1 MRYNFS
7 RKYFDYQN
15 IKKSL
20 LVNGDFFMNNLKFL
34 LKLSGQHKIKLI
46 IAALFS
52 IISTTLSAIPYILV
66 YRIILELFNDKI
78 DYRNI
83 QSLVFKAIFFIILGV
98 AARILSGIFSHISA
112 FNILYKIRIDLIE
125 HMSGLNMGFFKKS
138 MTGKLK
144 KIINEDVEKLENFIA
159 HQIPDLSSAFVTPL
173 IFFGIMLYFNWK
185 LSLVLF
191 IPVILGIL
199 AQSGMFKNYTGKV
212 DHFYKLVA
220 KLNSTIMEYINAMNV
235 MKAFN
240 LTAKSFKDY
249 RDNTQEYADY
259 WVELTEL
266 AVPYYSAFL
275 CLVDTGMLFIIPI
288 GGIMLL
294 NSRITVPVYILF
306 LLMSTIFLNS
316 LKSLF
321 ELSQNLSFLLKG
333 MEKIIEIF
341 DEKEQASGNIKFPQN
356 FSQGLKYENITFAY
370 NKAKV
375 INDFTLNIRAG
386 TTTALVGPSGS
397 GKTTIGL
404 LAGRFWD
411 TDEGKITID
420 GINIKDISYES
431 LMDNVSFVFQD
442 TFMLHD
448 TIYENILMGKNYTR
462 DEVENA
468 AKKAQIHDF
477 IMSLPDK
484 YETKIGEGGIKL
496 SGGEKQRISIAR
508 AILKNTPIVILDEV
522 TSYSDIENE
531 AKIQSALKTLL
542 KGKTALI
549 IAHRLYTIKNAD
561 NIVFMNKGKIM
572 EQGTH
577 DELLKNRADY
587 WHLWSLYNE
596 EKQEN

>member
-1 MRYNFS
+1 
-7 RKYFDYQN
+7 
-15 IKKSL
+15 
-20 LVNGDFFMNNLKFL
+20 MNNLKFL

-46 IAALFS
+46 VSAMFS
-52 IISTTLSAIPYILV
+52 IISTTLSVIPYLLV
-66 YRIILELFNDKI
+66 YSIILELFNREISYNK
-78 DYRNI
+78 I
-83 QSLVFKAIFFIILGV
+83 QSLVFIAILFIILGV
-98 AARILSGIFSHISA
+98 VARILSGIFSHVSA

-125 HMSGLNMGFFKKS
+125 HMSKLNMGFFKKN

-159 HQIPDLSSAFVTPL
+159 HQIPDLSSAFATPL
-173 IFFGIMLYFNWK
+173 IFLGIMFYFNWQ

-191 IPVILGIL
+191 IPIILGIL
-199 AQSGMFKNYTGKV
+199 AQSGMFKNYMGKV

-259 WVELTEL
+259 WIELTEL

-275 CLVDTGMLFIIPI
+275 CLVDTGLLFIIPI

-294 NSRITVPVYILF
+294 NGKITISVYIIF

-316 LKSLF
+316 LKTLF
-321 ELSQNLSFLLKG
+321 ELSESLSFLLKG

-341 DEKEQASGNIKFPQN
+341 NEKEQKSGNISFPEH
-356 FSQGLKYENITFAY
+356 FSESLKYENVTFAY

-375 INDFTLNIRAG
+375 INNFTLTIRAG
-386 TTTALVGPSGS
+386 TTTALVGPSGA

-411 TDEGKITID
+411 IDEGKITID
-420 GINIKDISYES
+420 GTDIKDISYES

-448 TIYENILMGKNYTR
+448 TIYENIIMGKNYTR
-462 DEVENA
+462 EEVENA

-477 IMSLPDK
+477 IMSLPDR

-542 KGKTALI
+542 RGKTALI

-561 NIVFMNKGKIM
+561 NIVFMKKGQIT

-577 DELLKNRADY
+577 EELLRNRADY

-596 EKQEN
+596 NDLEKEVTE

>member
-1 MRYNFS
+1 
-7 RKYFDYQN
+7 
-15 IKKSL
+15 
-20 LVNGDFFMNNLKFL
+20 MNNLKFL

-46 IAALFS
+46 ISAMFS
-52 IISTTLSAIPYILV
+52 IISTTLSAIPYLLV
-66 YRIILELFNDKI
+66 YSIILEIFNREISYNKI
-78 DYRNI
+78 K
-83 QSLVFKAIFFIILGV
+83 SLVFIAILFIILGV
-98 AARILSGIFSHISA
+98 VARILSGIFSHISA

-125 HMSGLNMGFFKKS
+125 HMSKLNMGFFKKN

-159 HQIPDLSSAFVTPL
+159 HQIPDLSSAFATPL
-173 IFFGIMLYFNWK
+173 IFLGIMFYFNWQ

-191 IPVILGIL
+191 IPIILGIL
-199 AQSGMFKNYTGKV
+199 AQSGMFKNYMGKV

-249 RDNTQEYADY
+249 RNNTQEYADY
-259 WVELTEL
+259 WIELTEL

-275 CLVDTGMLFIIPI
+275 CLLDTGLLFIIPI

-294 NSRITVPVYILF
+294 NGKITISVYILF

-316 LKSLF
+316 LKTLF
-321 ELSQNLSFLLKG
+321 ELSESLSFLLKG

-341 DEKEQASGNIKFPQN
+341 NEKEQKSGDISFPEH
-356 FSQGLKYENITFAY
+356 FSESLKYENVTFAY

-375 INDFTLNIRAG
+375 INNFTLTIRAG

-411 TDEGKITID
+411 IDEGKITID
-420 GINIKDISYES
+420 GTDIKDISYES
-431 LMDNVSFVFQD
+431 LVDNISFVFQD

-448 TIYENILMGKNYTR
+448 TIYENIIMGKNYTR
-462 DEVENA
+462 EEVENA

-477 IMSLPDK
+477 IMSLPDR
-484 YETKIGEGGIKL
+484 YETKIGEGGVKL

-561 NIVFMNKGKIM
+561 NIVFMKKGQIT

-577 DELLKNRADY
+577 EELLRNKGDY

-596 EKQEN
+596 NDLEKEVAE

>member
-1 MRYNFS
+1 
-7 RKYFDYQN
+7 
-15 IKKSL
+15 
-20 LVNGDFFMNNLKFL
+20 MNNLKFL
-34 LKLSGQHKIKLI
+34 LKLSGQHRIKLI
-46 IAALFS
+46 VSAMFS
-52 IISTTLSAIPYILV
+52 IISTTLSVIPYLLV
-66 YRIILELFNDKI
+66 YSIILELFNREISYNK
-78 DYRNI
+78 I
-83 QSLVFKAIFFIILGV
+83 QSLVFIAILFIILGV
-98 AARILSGIFSHISA
+98 VARILSGIFSHISA

-125 HMSGLNMGFFKKS
+125 HMSKLNMGFFKKN

-159 HQIPDLSSAFVTPL
+159 HQIPDLSSAFATPL
-173 IFFGIMLYFNWK
+173 IFLGIMFYFNWQ

-191 IPVILGIL
+191 IPIILGIL
-199 AQSGMFKNYTGKV
+199 AQSGMFKNYMGKV

-259 WVELTEL
+259 WIELTEL

-275 CLVDTGMLFIIPI
+275 CLVDTGLLFIIPI

-294 NSRITVPVYILF
+294 NGKITISVYILF

-316 LKSLF
+316 LRTLF
-321 ELSQNLSFLLKG
+321 ELSESLSFLLKG

-341 DEKEQASGNIKFPQN
+341 NEKEQKSGNISFPEH
-356 FSQGLKYENITFAY
+356 FSESLKYENVTFAY

-375 INDFTLNIRAG
+375 INNFTLTIRAG

-411 TDEGKITID
+411 IDEGKITID
-420 GINIKDISYES
+420 GTDIKDISYES

-448 TIYENILMGKNYTR
+448 TIYENIIMGKNYTR
-462 DEVENA
+462 EEVENA

-477 IMSLPDK
+477 IMSLPDR
-484 YETKIGEGGIKL
+484 YETKIGEGGVKL

-531 AKIQSALKTLL
+531 AKIQAALKTLL

-561 NIVFMNKGKIM
+561 NIVFMKKGQIT

-577 DELLKNRADY
+577 EELLRNRADY

-596 EKQEN
+596 NDLEKEVTE

>member
-1 MRYNFS
+1 
-7 RKYFDYQN
+7 
-15 IKKSL
+15 
-20 LVNGDFFMNNLKFL
+20 MNNLKFL

-46 IAALFS
+46 VSAMFS
-52 IISTTLSAIPYILV
+52 IISTTLSAIPYLLV
-66 YRIILELFNDKI
+66 YSIILEIFNREISYNKI
-78 DYRNI
+78 K
-83 QSLVFKAIFFIILGV
+83 SLVFIAILFIILGV

-125 HMSGLNMGFFKKS
+125 HMSKLNMGFFKKN

-159 HQIPDLSSAFVTPL
+159 HQIPDLSSAFATPL
-173 IFFGIMLYFNWK
+173 IFLGIMFYFNWR

-191 IPVILGIL
+191 IPIILGIL
-199 AQSGMFKNYTGKV
+199 AQSGMFKNYMGKV

-259 WVELTEL
+259 WIELTEL

-275 CLVDTGMLFIIPI
+275 CLVDTGLLFIIPI

-294 NSRITVPVYILF
+294 NGKITISVYILF
-306 LLMSTIFLNS
+306 LLISTIFLNS
-316 LKSLF
+316 LRTLF
-321 ELSQNLSFLLKG
+321 ELSESLSFLLKG

-341 DEKEQASGNIKFPQN
+341 NEKEQKSGNISFPEH
-356 FSQGLKYENITFAY
+356 FSESLKYENVTFAY

-375 INDFTLNIRAG
+375 INNFTLTIRAG

-411 TDEGKITID
+411 IDEGKITID
-420 GINIKDISYES
+420 GTDIKDISYES

-448 TIYENILMGKNYTR
+448 TIYENIIMGKNYTR
-462 DEVENA
+462 EEVENA

-477 IMSLPDK
+477 IMSLPDR
-484 YETKIGEGGIKL
+484 YETKIGEGGVKL

-531 AKIQSALKTLL
+531 AKIQAALKTLL

-561 NIVFMNKGKIM
+561 NIVFMKKGQIT

-577 DELLKNRADY
+577 EELLRNRGDY

-596 EKQEN
+596 NDLEKEVTE

>member
-1 MRYNFS
+1 
-7 RKYFDYQN
+7 
-15 IKKSL
+15 
-20 LVNGDFFMNNLKFL
+20 MNNLKFL

-46 IAALFS
+46 ISAMFS
-52 IISTTLSAIPYILV
+52 IISTTLSAIPYLLV
-66 YRIILELFNDKI
+66 YSIILELFNREISYNK
-78 DYRNI
+78 I
-83 QSLVFKAIFFIILGV
+83 QSLVFIAILFIILGV
-98 AARILSGIFSHISA
+98 VARILSGIFSHISA

-125 HMSGLNMGFFKKS
+125 HMSKLNMGFFKKN

-159 HQIPDLSSAFVTPL
+159 HQIPDLSSAFATPL
-173 IFFGIMLYFNWK
+173 IFLGIMFYFNWQ

-191 IPVILGIL
+191 IPIILGIL
-199 AQSGMFKNYTGKV
+199 AQSGMFKNYMGKV

-249 RDNTQEYADY
+249 RNNTQEYADY
-259 WVELTEL
+259 WIELTEL

-275 CLVDTGMLFIIPI
+275 CLLDTGLLFIIPI

-294 NSRITVPVYILF
+294 NGKITISVYILF

-316 LKSLF
+316 LRTLF
-321 ELSQNLSFLLKG
+321 ELSESLSFLLKG

-341 DEKEQASGNIKFPQN
+341 NEKEQKSGNISFPEH
-356 FSQGLKYENITFAY
+356 FSESLKYENVTFAY

-375 INDFTLNIRAG
+375 INNFTLTIRAG

-411 TDEGKITID
+411 IDEGKITID
-420 GINIKDISYES
+420 GTDIKDISYES
-431 LMDNVSFVFQD
+431 LMDNISFVFQD

-448 TIYENILMGKNYTR
+448 TIYENIIMGKNYTR
-462 DEVENA
+462 EEVENA

-477 IMSLPDK
+477 IMSLPDR
-484 YETKIGEGGIKL
+484 YETKIGEGGVKL

-561 NIVFMNKGKIM
+561 NIVFMKKGQIT

-577 DELLKNRADY
+577 EELLRNRADY

-596 EKQEN
+596 NDLEKEVTE

>member
-1 MRYNFS
+1 
-7 RKYFDYQN
+7 
-15 IKKSL
+15 
-20 LVNGDFFMNNLKFL
+20 MNNLKFL
-34 LKLSGQHKIKLI
+34 LKLSGQHRIKLI
-46 IAALFS
+46 VSAMFS
-52 IISTTLSAIPYILV
+52 IISTTLSVIPYLLV
-66 YRIILELFNDKI
+66 YSIILELFNREISYNK
-78 DYRNI
+78 I
-83 QSLVFKAIFFIILGV
+83 QSLVFIAILFIILGV
-98 AARILSGIFSHISA
+98 VARILSGIFSHISA

-125 HMSGLNMGFFKKS
+125 HMSKLNMGFFKKN

-159 HQIPDLSSAFVTPL
+159 HQIPDLSSAFATPL
-173 IFFGIMLYFNWK
+173 IFLGIMFYFNWQ

-191 IPVILGIL
+191 IPIILGIL
-199 AQSGMFKNYTGKV
+199 AQSGMFKNYMGKV

-259 WVELTEL
+259 WIELTEL

-275 CLVDTGMLFIIPI
+275 CLVDTGLLFIIPI

-294 NSRITVPVYILF
+294 NGKITISVYILF
-306 LLMSTIFLNS
+306 LLMSIIFLNS
-316 LKSLF
+316 LRTLF
-321 ELSQNLSFLLKG
+321 ELSENLSFLLKG

-341 DEKEQASGNIKFPQN
+341 NEKEQKSGDISFPEH
-356 FSQGLKYENITFAY
+356 FSESLKYENVTFAY

-375 INDFTLNIRAG
+375 INNFTLTIRAG

-411 TDEGKITID
+411 IDEGKITID
-420 GINIKDISYES
+420 GTDIKDISYES

-448 TIYENILMGKNYTR
+448 TIYENIIMGKNYTR
-462 DEVENA
+462 EEVENA

-477 IMSLPDK
+477 IMSLPDR

-542 KGKTALI
+542 RGKTALI

-561 NIVFMNKGKIM
+561 NIVFMKKGQIT

-577 DELLKNRADY
+577 EELLRNRADY

-596 EKQEN
+596 NDLEKEVTE

>member
-1 MRYNFS
+1 
-7 RKYFDYQN
+7 
-15 IKKSL
+15 
-20 LVNGDFFMNNLKFL
+20 MNNLKFL

-46 IAALFS
+46 ISAMFS
-52 IISTTLSAIPYILV
+52 IISTTLSAIPYLLV
-66 YRIILELFNDKI
+66 YSIILELFNREISYNK
-78 DYRNI
+78 I
-83 QSLVFKAIFFIILGV
+83 QSLVFIAILFIILGV
-98 AARILSGIFSHISA
+98 VARILSGIFSHISA

-125 HMSGLNMGFFKKS
+125 HMSKLNMGFFKKN

-159 HQIPDLSSAFVTPL
+159 HQIPDLSSAFATPL
-173 IFFGIMLYFNWK
+173 IFLGIMFYFNWQ

-191 IPVILGIL
+191 IPIILGIL
-199 AQSGMFKNYTGKV
+199 AQSGMFKNYMGKV

-259 WVELTEL
+259 WIELTEL

-275 CLVDTGMLFIIPI
+275 CLVDTGLLFIIPI

-294 NSRITVPVYILF
+294 NGKITISVYILF

-316 LKSLF
+316 LRTLF
-321 ELSQNLSFLLKG
+321 ELSESLSFLLKG

-341 DEKEQASGNIKFPQN
+341 NEKEQKSGNISFPEH
-356 FSQGLKYENITFAY
+356 FSESLKYENVTFAY

-375 INDFTLNIRAG
+375 INNFTLTIRAG

-411 TDEGKITID
+411 IDEGKITID
-420 GINIKDISYES
+420 GTDIKDISYES
-431 LMDNVSFVFQD
+431 LMDNISFVFQD

-448 TIYENILMGKNYTR
+448 TIYENIIMGKNYTR
-462 DEVENA
+462 EEVENA

-477 IMSLPDK
+477 IMSLPDR
-484 YETKIGEGGIKL
+484 YETKIGEGGVKL

-561 NIVFMNKGKIM
+561 NIVFMKKGQIT

-577 DELLKNRADY
+577 EELLRNKGDY

-596 EKQEN
+596 NDLEKEVAE

>member
-1 MRYNFS
+1 
-7 RKYFDYQN
+7 
-15 IKKSL
+15 
-20 LVNGDFFMNNLKFL
+20 MNNLKFL

-46 IAALFS
+46 ISAIFS
-52 IISTTLSAIPYILV
+52 IISTTLSAIPYLLV
-66 YRIILELFNDKI
+66 YSIILELFNREISYNK
-78 DYRNI
+78 I
-83 QSLVFKAIFFIILGV
+83 QSLVFRAILFIVLGV
-98 AARILSGIFSHISA
+98 VARILSGIFSHISA

-125 HMSGLNMGFFKKS
+125 HMSKLNMGFFKKN

-159 HQIPDLSSAFVTPL
+159 HQIPDLSSAFATPL
-173 IFFGIMLYFNWK
+173 IFLGIMFYFNWQ

-191 IPVILGIL
+191 IPIILGIL
-199 AQSGMFKNYTGKV
+199 AQSGMFKNYMGKV

-249 RDNTQEYADY
+249 RNNTQEYADY
-259 WVELTEL
+259 WIELTEL

-275 CLVDTGMLFIIPI
+275 CLVDTGLLFIIPI

-294 NSRITVPVYILF
+294 NGKITISVYILF
-306 LLMSTIFLNS
+306 LLISTIFLNS
-316 LKSLF
+316 LRTLF
-321 ELSQNLSFLLKG
+321 ELSESLSFLLKG

-341 DEKEQASGNIKFPQN
+341 NEKEQKSGNISFPEH
-356 FSQGLKYENITFAY
+356 FSESLKYENVTFAY

-375 INDFTLNIRAG
+375 INNFTLTIRAG

-411 TDEGKITID
+411 IDEGKITID
-420 GINIKDISYES
+420 GTDIKDISYES

-448 TIYENILMGKNYTR
+448 TIYENIIMGKNYTR
-462 DEVENA
+462 EEVENA

-477 IMSLPDK
+477 IMSLPDR
-484 YETKIGEGGIKL
+484 YETKIGEGGVKL

-531 AKIQSALKTLL
+531 AKIQAALKTLL

-561 NIVFMNKGKIM
+561 NIVFMKKGQIT

-577 DELLKNRADY
+577 EELLRNRGDY

-596 EKQEN
+596 NDLEKEVTE

>member
-1 MRYNFS
+1 
-7 RKYFDYQN
+7 
-15 IKKSL
+15 
-20 LVNGDFFMNNLKFL
+20 MNNLKFL

-46 IAALFS
+46 VSAMFS
-52 IISTTLSAIPYILV
+52 IISTTLSVIPYLLV
-66 YRIILELFNDKI
+66 YSIILELFNREISYNK
-78 DYRNI
+78 I
-83 QSLVFKAIFFIILGV
+83 QSLVFIAILFIILGV
-98 AARILSGIFSHISA
+98 VARILSGIFSHISA

-125 HMSGLNMGFFKKS
+125 HMSKLNMGFFKKN

-159 HQIPDLSSAFVTPL
+159 HQIPDLSSAFATPL
-173 IFFGIMLYFNWK
+173 IFLGIMFYFNWQ

-191 IPVILGIL
+191 IPIILGIL
-199 AQSGMFKNYTGKV
+199 AQSGMFKNYMGKV
-212 DHFYKLVA
+212 DHFYKLVT

-249 RDNTQEYADY
+249 RNNTQEYADY
-259 WVELTEL
+259 WIELTEL

-275 CLVDTGMLFIIPI
+275 CLLDTGLLFIIPI

-294 NSRITVPVYILF
+294 NGKITISVYILF

-316 LKSLF
+316 LRTLF
-321 ELSQNLSFLLKG
+321 ELSENLSFLLKG

-341 DEKEQASGNIKFPQN
+341 NEKEQKSGNISFPEH
-356 FSQGLKYENITFAY
+356 FSESLKYENVTFAY

-375 INDFTLNIRAG
+375 INNFTLTIRAG

-411 TDEGKITID
+411 IDEGKITID
-420 GINIKDISYES
+420 GTDIKDISYES

-448 TIYENILMGKNYTR
+448 TIYENIIMGKNYTR
-462 DEVENA
+462 EEVENA

-477 IMSLPDK
+477 IMSLPDR

-561 NIVFMNKGKIM
+561 NIVFMKKGQIT

-577 DELLKNRADY
+577 EELLRNKGDY

-596 EKQEN
+596 NDLEKEVTE

>member
-1 MRYNFS
+1 
-7 RKYFDYQN
+7 
-15 IKKSL
+15 
-20 LVNGDFFMNNLKFL
+20 MNNLKFL

-46 IAALFS
+46 ISAMFS
-52 IISTTLSAIPYILV
+52 IISTTLSAIPYLLV
-66 YRIILELFNDKI
+66 YSIILELFNREISYNK
-78 DYRNI
+78 I
-83 QSLVFKAIFFIILGV
+83 QSLVFIAILFIILGV
-98 AARILSGIFSHISA
+98 VARILSGIFSHISA

-125 HMSGLNMGFFKKS
+125 HMSKLNMGFFKKN

-159 HQIPDLSSAFVTPL
+159 HQIPDLSSAFATPL
-173 IFFGIMLYFNWK
+173 IFLGIMFYFNWQ

-191 IPVILGIL
+191 IPIILGIL
-199 AQSGMFKNYTGKV
+199 AQSGMFKNYMGKV
-212 DHFYKLVA
+212 DHFYKLVT

-249 RDNTQEYADY
+249 RNNTQEYADY
-259 WVELTEL
+259 WIELTEL

-275 CLVDTGMLFIIPI
+275 CLVDTGLLFIIPI

-294 NSRITVPVYILF
+294 NGKITISVYILF

-316 LKSLF
+316 LRTLF
-321 ELSQNLSFLLKG
+321 ELSESLSFLLKG

-341 DEKEQASGNIKFPQN
+341 NEKEQKSGNISFPEH
-356 FSQGLKYENITFAY
+356 FSESLKYENVTFAY

-375 INDFTLNIRAG
+375 INNFTLTIRAG

-411 TDEGKITID
+411 IDEGKITID
-420 GINIKDISYES
+420 GTDIKDISYES
-431 LMDNVSFVFQD
+431 LMDNISFVFQD

-448 TIYENILMGKNYTR
+448 TIYENIIMGKNYTR
-462 DEVENA
+462 EEVENA

-477 IMSLPDK
+477 IMSLPDR

-561 NIVFMNKGKIM
+561 NIVFMKKGQIT

-577 DELLKNRADY
+577 EELLRNRADY

-596 EKQEN
+596 NDLEKEVTE

>member
-1 MRYNFS
+1 
-7 RKYFDYQN
+7 
-15 IKKSL
+15 
-20 LVNGDFFMNNLKFL
+20 MNNLKFL

-46 IAALFS
+46 ISAMFS
-52 IISTTLSAIPYILV
+52 IISTTLSAIPYLLV
-66 YRIILELFNDKI
+66 YSIILELFNREISYNK
-78 DYRNI
+78 I
-83 QSLVFKAIFFIILGV
+83 QSLVFIAILFIVLGV
-98 AARILSGIFSHISA
+98 VARILSGIFSHISA

-125 HMSGLNMGFFKKS
+125 HMSKLNMGFFKKN

-159 HQIPDLSSAFVTPL
+159 HQIPDLSSAFATPL
-173 IFFGIMLYFNWK
+173 IFLGIMFYFNWQ

-191 IPVILGIL
+191 IPIILGIL
-199 AQSGMFKNYTGKV
+199 AQSGMFKNYMGKV

-259 WVELTEL
+259 WIELTEL

-275 CLVDTGMLFIIPI
+275 CLVDTGLLFIIPI

-294 NSRITVPVYILF
+294 NGKITISVYILF

-316 LKSLF
+316 LRTLF
-321 ELSQNLSFLLKG
+321 ELSESLSFLLKG

-341 DEKEQASGNIKFPQN
+341 NEKEQKSGDISFPEH
-356 FSQGLKYENITFAY
+356 FSESLKYENVTFAY

-375 INDFTLNIRAG
+375 INNFTLTIRAG

-411 TDEGKITID
+411 IDEGKITID
-420 GINIKDISYES
+420 GTDIKDISYES
-431 LMDNVSFVFQD
+431 LMDNISFVFQD

-448 TIYENILMGKNYTR
+448 TIYENIIMGKNYTR
-462 DEVENA
+462 EEVENA

-477 IMSLPDK
+477 IMSLPDR
-484 YETKIGEGGIKL
+484 YETKIGEGGVKL

-561 NIVFMNKGKIM
+561 NIVFMKKGQIT

-577 DELLKNRADY
+577 EELLRNKGDY

-596 EKQEN
+596 NDLEKEVTE

>member
-1 MRYNFS
+1 
-7 RKYFDYQN
+7 
-15 IKKSL
+15 
-20 LVNGDFFMNNLKFL
+20 MNNLKFL

-46 IAALFS
+46 ISAMFS
-52 IISTTLSAIPYILV
+52 IISTTLSAIPYLLV
-66 YRIILELFNDKI
+66 YSIILELFNREISYNK
-78 DYRNI
+78 I
-83 QSLVFKAIFFIILGV
+83 QSLVFIAILFIILGV
-98 AARILSGIFSHISA
+98 IARILSGVFSHISA

-125 HMSGLNMGFFKKS
+125 HMSKLNMGFFKKN

-159 HQIPDLSSAFVTPL
+159 HQIPDLSSAFATPL
-173 IFFGIMLYFNWK
+173 IFLGIMFYFNWQ

-191 IPVILGIL
+191 IPIILGIL
-199 AQSGMFKNYTGKV
+199 AQSGMFKNYMGKV

-259 WVELTEL
+259 WIELTEL

-275 CLVDTGMLFIIPI
+275 CLVDTGLLFIIPI

-294 NSRITVPVYILF
+294 NGKITISVYILF

-316 LKSLF
+316 LRTLF
-321 ELSQNLSFLLKG
+321 ELSESLSVLLKG

-341 DEKEQASGNIKFPQN
+341 NEKEQKSGNISFPEH
-356 FSQGLKYENITFAY
+356 FSESLKYENVTFAY

-375 INDFTLNIRAG
+375 INNFTLTIRAE

-411 TDEGKITID
+411 IDEGKITID
-420 GINIKDISYES
+420 GTDIKDISYES

-448 TIYENILMGKNYTR
+448 TIYENIIMGKNYTCE
-462 DEVENA
+462 EVENA

-477 IMSLPDK
+477 IMSLPDR
-484 YETKIGEGGIKL
+484 YETKIGEGGVKL

-531 AKIQSALKTLL
+531 AKIQAALKTLL

-561 NIVFMNKGKIM
+561 NIVFMKKGQIT

-577 DELLKNRADY
+577 EELLRNRGDY

-596 EKQEN
+596 NDLEKEVTE

>member
-1 MRYNFS
+1 
-7 RKYFDYQN
+7 
-15 IKKSL
+15 
-20 LVNGDFFMNNLKFL
+20 MNNLKFL

-46 IAALFS
+46 VSAMFS
-52 IISTTLSAIPYILV
+52 IISTTLSVIPYLLV
-66 YRIILELFNDKI
+66 YSIILEIFNREISYNKI
-78 DYRNI
+78 K
-83 QSLVFKAIFFIILGV
+83 SLVFIAILFIILGV
-98 AARILSGIFSHISA
+98 VARILSGIFSHISA

-125 HMSGLNMGFFKKS
+125 HMSKLNMGFFKKN

-159 HQIPDLSSAFVTPL
+159 HQIPDLSSAFATPL
-173 IFFGIMLYFNWK
+173 IFLGIMFYFNWQ

-191 IPVILGIL
+191 IPIILGIL
-199 AQSGMFKNYTGKV
+199 AQSGMFKNYMGKV

-259 WVELTEL
+259 WIELTEL

-275 CLVDTGMLFIIPI
+275 CLVDTGLLFIIPI

-294 NSRITVPVYILF
+294 NGKITISVYILF

-316 LKSLF
+316 LRTLF
-321 ELSQNLSFLLKG
+321 ELSENLSFLLKG

-341 DEKEQASGNIKFPQN
+341 NEKEQKSGHISFPEH
-356 FSQGLKYENITFAY
+356 FSESLKYENVTFAY

-375 INDFTLNIRAG
+375 INNFTLTIRAG

-411 TDEGKITID
+411 IDEGKITID
-420 GINIKDISYES
+420 GTDIKDISYES

-448 TIYENILMGKNYTR
+448 TIYENIIMGKNYTR
-462 DEVENA
+462 EEVENA

-477 IMSLPDK
+477 IMSLPDR
-484 YETKIGEGGIKL
+484 YETKIGEGGVKL

-561 NIVFMNKGKIM
+561 NIVFMKKGQIT

-577 DELLKNRADY
+577 EELLRNRADY

-596 EKQEN
+596 NDLEKEVTE

>member
-7 RKYFDYQN
+7 RKYFDNQN

-199 AQSGMFKNYTGKV
+199 AQSGMFKNYMGKV

-294 NSRITVPVYILF
+294 NSRITIPVYILF

-341 DEKEQASGNIKFPQN
+341 DEKEQTSGNIKFPQN

-420 GINIKDISYES
+420 GINIKDITYES

>member
-1 MRYNFS
+1 
-7 RKYFDYQN
+7 
-15 IKKSL
+15 
-20 LVNGDFFMNNLKFL
+20 MNNLKFL

-46 IAALFS
+46 VSAMFS
-52 IISTTLSAIPYILV
+52 IISTTLSAIPYLLV
-66 YRIILELFNDKI
+66 YSIILELFNREISYNK
-78 DYRNI
+78 I
-83 QSLVFKAIFFIILGV
+83 QSLVFIAILFIILGV
-98 AARILSGIFSHISA
+98 VARILSGIFSHISA

-125 HMSGLNMGFFKKS
+125 HMSKLNMGFFKKN

-159 HQIPDLSSAFVTPL
+159 HQIPDLSSAFATPL
-173 IFFGIMLYFNWK
+173 IFLGIMFYFNWQ

-191 IPVILGIL
+191 IPIILGIL
-199 AQSGMFKNYTGKV
+199 AQSGMFKNYMGKV

-240 LTAKSFKDY
+240 LSAKSFKDY

-259 WVELTEL
+259 WIELTEL

-275 CLVDTGMLFIIPI
+275 CLVDTGLLFIIPI

-294 NSRITVPVYILF
+294 NGKITISVYILF

-316 LKSLF
+316 LRTLF
-321 ELSQNLSFLLKG
+321 ELSESLSFLLKG

-341 DEKEQASGNIKFPQN
+341 NEKEQKSGDIFFPEH
-356 FSQGLKYENITFAY
+356 FSESLKYENVTFAY

-375 INDFTLNIRAG
+375 INNFTLTIRAG

-411 TDEGKITID
+411 IDEGKITID
-420 GINIKDISYES
+420 GTDIKDISYES
-431 LMDNVSFVFQD
+431 LMDNISFVFQD

-448 TIYENILMGKNYTR
+448 TIYENIIMGKNYTR
-462 DEVENA
+462 EEVENT

-477 IMSLPDK
+477 IMSLPDR

-561 NIVFMNKGKIM
+561 NIVFMKKGQIT

-577 DELLKNRADY
+577 EELLRNRADY

-596 EKQEN
+596 NDLEKEVTE

>member
-1 MRYNFS
+1 
-7 RKYFDYQN
+7 
-15 IKKSL
+15 
-20 LVNGDFFMNNLKFL
+20 MNNLKFL

-46 IAALFS
+46 VSAMFS
-52 IISTTLSAIPYILV
+52 IISTTLSAIPYLLV
-66 YRIILELFNDKI
+66 YSKI
-78 DYRNI
+78 K
-83 QSLVFKAIFFIILGV
+83 SLVFIAILFIILGV

-125 HMSGLNMGFFKKS
+125 HMSKLNMGFFKKN

-159 HQIPDLSSAFVTPL
+159 HQIPDLSSAFATPL
-173 IFFGIMLYFNWK
+173 IFLGIMFYFNWQ

-191 IPVILGIL
+191 IPIILGIL
-199 AQSGMFKNYTGKV
+199 AQSGMFKNYMGKV

-259 WVELTEL
+259 WIELTEL

-275 CLVDTGMLFIIPI
+275 CLVDTGLLFIIPI

-294 NSRITVPVYILF
+294 NGKITISVYILF

-316 LKSLF
+316 LRTLF
-321 ELSQNLSFLLKG
+321 ELSESLSFLLKG

-341 DEKEQASGNIKFPQN
+341 NEKEQKSGDISFPEH
-356 FSQGLKYENITFAY
+356 FSESLKYENVTFAY

-375 INDFTLNIRAG
+375 INNFTLTIRAG

-411 TDEGKITID
+411 IEEGKITID
-420 GINIKDISYES
+420 GTDIKDISYES
-431 LMDNVSFVFQD
+431 LMDNISFVFQD

-448 TIYENILMGKNYTR
+448 TIYENIIMGKNYTR
-462 DEVENA
+462 EEVENA

-477 IMSLPDK
+477 IMSLPDR

-561 NIVFMNKGKIM
+561 NIVFMKKGQIT

-577 DELLKNRADY
+577 EELLRNRGDY

-596 EKQEN
+596 NDLEKEVTE

>member
-1 MRYNFS
+1 
-7 RKYFDYQN
+7 
-15 IKKSL
+15 
-20 LVNGDFFMNNLKFL
+20 MNNLKFL
-34 LKLSGQHKIKLI
+34 LKLSGQHRIKLI
-46 IAALFS
+46 VSAMFS
-52 IISTTLSAIPYILV
+52 IISTTLSVIPYLLV
-66 YRIILELFNDKI
+66 YSIILELFNREISYNK
-78 DYRNI
+78 I
-83 QSLVFKAIFFIILGV
+83 QSLVFIAILFIILGV
-98 AARILSGIFSHISA
+98 VARILSGIFSHISA

-125 HMSGLNMGFFKKS
+125 HMSKLNMGFFKKN

-159 HQIPDLSSAFVTPL
+159 HQIPDLSSAFATPL
-173 IFFGIMLYFNWK
+173 IFLGIMFYFNWQ

-191 IPVILGIL
+191 IPIILGIL
-199 AQSGMFKNYTGKV
+199 AQSGMFKNYMGKV

-259 WVELTEL
+259 WIELTEL

-275 CLVDTGMLFIIPI
+275 CLVDTGLLFIIPI

-294 NSRITVPVYILF
+294 NGKITISVYILF

-316 LKSLF
+316 LRTLF
-321 ELSQNLSFLLKG
+321 ELSESLSFLLKG

-341 DEKEQASGNIKFPQN
+341 NEKEQESGNISFPEH
-356 FSQGLKYENITFAY
+356 FSESLKYENVTFAY

-375 INDFTLNIRAG
+375 INNFTLTIRAG

-411 TDEGKITID
+411 IEEGKITID
-420 GINIKDISYES
+420 GTDIKDISYES

-448 TIYENILMGKNYTR
+448 TIYENIIMGKNYTR
-462 DEVENA
+462 EEVENA

-477 IMSLPDK
+477 IMSLPDR

-508 AILKNTPIVILDEV
+508 AILKNTPIVILNEV

-561 NIVFMNKGKIM
+561 NIVFMKKGQIT

-577 DELLKNRADY
+577 EELLRNRANY

-596 EKQEN
+596 NDLEKEVTE

>member
-1 MRYNFS
+1 
-7 RKYFDYQN
+7 
-15 IKKSL
+15 
-20 LVNGDFFMNNLKFL
+20 MNNLKFL

-46 IAALFS
+46 ISAMFS
-52 IISTTLSAIPYILV
+52 IISTTLSAIPYLLV
-66 YRIILELFNDKI
+66 YSIILELFNREISYNK
-78 DYRNI
+78 I
-83 QSLVFKAIFFIILGV
+83 QSLVFIAILFIILGV
-98 AARILSGIFSHISA
+98 VARILSGVFSHISA

-125 HMSGLNMGFFKKS
+125 HMSKLNMGFFKKN

-159 HQIPDLSSAFVTPL
+159 HQIPDLSSAFATPL
-173 IFFGIMLYFNWK
+173 IFLGIMFYFNWQ

-191 IPVILGIL
+191 IPIILGIL
-199 AQSGMFKNYTGKV
+199 AQSGMFKNYMGKV

-259 WVELTEL
+259 WIELTEL

-275 CLVDTGMLFIIPI
+275 CLVDTGLLFIIPI

-294 NSRITVPVYILF
+294 NGKITISVYILF

-316 LKSLF
+316 LRTLF
-321 ELSQNLSFLLKG
+321 ELSESLSVLLKG

-341 DEKEQASGNIKFPQN
+341 NEKEQESGNISFPEH
-356 FSQGLKYENITFAY
+356 FSESLKYENVTFAY

-375 INDFTLNIRAG
+375 INNFTLTIRAG

-411 TDEGKITID
+411 IDEGKITID
-420 GINIKDISYES
+420 GTDIKDISYES

-448 TIYENILMGKNYTR
+448 TIYENIIMGKNYTR
-462 DEVENA
+462 EEVENA

-477 IMSLPDK
+477 IMSLPDR
-484 YETKIGEGGIKL
+484 YETKIGEGGVKL

-561 NIVFMNKGKIM
+561 NIVFMKKGQIT

-577 DELLKNRADY
+577 EELLRNRADY

-596 EKQEN
+596 NDLEKEVTE

>member
-1 MRYNFS
+1 
-7 RKYFDYQN
+7 
-15 IKKSL
+15 
-20 LVNGDFFMNNLKFL
+20 MNNLKFL

-46 IAALFS
+46 VSAMFS
-52 IISTTLSAIPYILV
+52 IISTTLSAIPYLLV
-66 YRIILELFNDKI
+66 YSIILEIFNREISYNKI
-78 DYRNI
+78 K
-83 QSLVFKAIFFIILGV
+83 SLVFIAILFIILGV
-98 AARILSGIFSHISA
+98 VARILSGIFSHISA

-125 HMSGLNMGFFKKS
+125 HMSKLNMGFFKKN

-159 HQIPDLSSAFVTPL
+159 HQIPDLSSAFATPL
-173 IFFGIMLYFNWK
+173 IFLGIMFYFNWQ

-191 IPVILGIL
+191 IPIILGIL
-199 AQSGMFKNYTGKV
+199 AQSGMFKNYMGKV

-259 WVELTEL
+259 WIELTEL

-275 CLVDTGMLFIIPI
+275 CLVDTGLLFIIPI

-294 NSRITVPVYILF
+294 NGKITISVYILF

-316 LKSLF
+316 LRTLF
-321 ELSQNLSFLLKG
+321 ELSESLSFLLKG

-341 DEKEQASGNIKFPQN
+341 NEKEQKSGDISFPEH
-356 FSQGLKYENITFAY
+356 FSESLKYENVTFAY

-375 INDFTLNIRAG
+375 INNFTLTIRAG

-411 TDEGKITID
+411 IDEGKITID
-420 GINIKDISYES
+420 GTDIKDISYES
-431 LMDNVSFVFQD
+431 LMDNISFVFQD

-448 TIYENILMGKNYTR
+448 TIYENIIMGKNYTR
-462 DEVENA
+462 EEVENA

-477 IMSLPDK
+477 IMSLPDR

-561 NIVFMNKGKIM
+561 NIVFMKKGQIT

-577 DELLKNRADY
+577 EELLRNRADY

-596 EKQEN
+596 NDLEKEVTE

>member
-1 MRYNFS
+1 
-7 RKYFDYQN
+7 
-15 IKKSL
+15 
-20 LVNGDFFMNNLKFL
+20 MNNLKFL

-46 IAALFS
+46 VSAMFS
-52 IISTTLSAIPYILV
+52 IISTTLSVIPYLLV
-66 YRIILELFNDKI
+66 YSIILELFNREISYNK
-78 DYRNI
+78 I
-83 QSLVFKAIFFIILGV
+83 QSLVFIAILFIILGV
-98 AARILSGIFSHISA
+98 VARILSGIFSHISA

-125 HMSGLNMGFFKKS
+125 HMSKLNMGFFKKN

-159 HQIPDLSSAFVTPL
+159 HQIPDLSSAFATPL
-173 IFFGIMLYFNWK
+173 IFLGIMFYFNWQ

-191 IPVILGIL
+191 IPIILGIL
-199 AQSGMFKNYTGKV
+199 AQSGMFKNYMGKV

-259 WVELTEL
+259 WIELTEL

-275 CLVDTGMLFIIPI
+275 CLVDTGLLFIIPI

-294 NSRITVPVYILF
+294 NGKITISVYILF

-316 LKSLF
+316 LRTLF
-321 ELSQNLSFLLKG
+321 ELSESLSFLLKG

-341 DEKEQASGNIKFPQN
+341 NEKEQKSGNISFPEH
-356 FSQGLKYENITFAY
+356 FSESLKYENVTFAY

-375 INDFTLNIRAG
+375 INNFTLTIRAG

-404 LAGRFWD
+404 LTGRFWD
-411 TDEGKITID
+411 IDEGKITID
-420 GINIKDISYES
+420 GTDIKDISYES
-431 LMDNVSFVFQD
+431 LMDNISFVFQD

-448 TIYENILMGKNYTR
+448 TIYENIIMGKNYTR
-462 DEVENA
+462 EEVENA

-477 IMSLPDK
+477 IMSLPDR

-561 NIVFMNKGKIM
+561 NIVFMKKGQIT

-577 DELLKNRADY
+577 EELLRNKGDY

-596 EKQEN
+596 NDLEKEVTE

>member
-1 MRYNFS
+1 
-7 RKYFDYQN
+7 
-15 IKKSL
+15 
-20 LVNGDFFMNNLKFL
+20 MNNLKFL

-46 IAALFS
+46 VSAMFS
-52 IISTTLSAIPYILV
+52 IISTTLSVIPYLLV
-66 YRIILELFNDKI
+66 YSIILELFNREISYNK
-78 DYRNI
+78 I
-83 QSLVFKAIFFIILGV
+83 QSLVFIAILFIILGV
-98 AARILSGIFSHISA
+98 VARILSGIFSHVSA

-125 HMSGLNMGFFKKS
+125 HMSKLNMGFFKKN

-159 HQIPDLSSAFVTPL
+159 HQIPDLSSAFATPL
-173 IFFGIMLYFNWK
+173 IFLGIMFYFNWQ

-191 IPVILGIL
+191 IPIILGIL
-199 AQSGMFKNYTGKV
+199 AQSGMFKNYMGKV

-259 WVELTEL
+259 WIELTEL

-275 CLVDTGMLFIIPI
+275 CLVDTGLLFIIPI

-294 NSRITVPVYILF
+294 NGKITISVYILF

-316 LKSLF
+316 LRTLF
-321 ELSQNLSFLLKG
+321 ELSESLSFLLKG

-341 DEKEQASGNIKFPQN
+341 NEKEQKSGDISFPQH
-356 FSQGLKYENITFAY
+356 FSESLKYENVTFAY

-375 INDFTLNIRAG
+375 INNFTLTIRAG

-411 TDEGKITID
+411 IDEGKITID
-420 GINIKDISYES
+420 GTDIKDISYES

-448 TIYENILMGKNYTR
+448 TIYENIIMGKNYTCE
-462 DEVENA
+462 EVENA

-477 IMSLPDK
+477 IMSLPDR
-484 YETKIGEGGIKL
+484 YETKIGEGGVKL

-561 NIVFMNKGKIM
+561 NIVFMKKGQIT

-577 DELLKNRADY
+577 EELLRNRADY

-596 EKQEN
+596 NDLEKEVTE

>member
-1 MRYNFS
+1 
-7 RKYFDYQN
+7 
-15 IKKSL
+15 
-20 LVNGDFFMNNLKFL
+20 MNNLKFL

-46 IAALFS
+46 ISAIFS
-52 IISTTLSAIPYILV
+52 IISTTLSAIPYLLV
-66 YRIILELFNDKI
+66 YSIILELFNREISYNK
-78 DYRNI
+78 I
-83 QSLVFKAIFFIILGV
+83 QSLVFIAILFIILGV
-98 AARILSGIFSHISA
+98 VARILSGIFSHISA

-125 HMSGLNMGFFKKS
+125 HMSKLNMGFFKKN

-159 HQIPDLSSAFVTPL
+159 HQIPDLSSAFATPL
-173 IFFGIMLYFNWK
+173 IFLGIMFYFNWQ

-191 IPVILGIL
+191 IPIILGIL
-199 AQSGMFKNYTGKV
+199 AQSGMFKNYMGKV

-259 WVELTEL
+259 WIELTEL

-275 CLVDTGMLFIIPI
+275 CLVDTGLLFIIPI

-294 NSRITVPVYILF
+294 NDKITISVYILF

-316 LKSLF
+316 LRTLF
-321 ELSQNLSFLLKG
+321 ELSESLSFLLKG

-341 DEKEQASGNIKFPQN
+341 NEKEQKSGDISFPEH
-356 FSQGLKYENITFAY
+356 FLESLKYENVTFAY

-375 INDFTLNIRAG
+375 INNFTLTIRAG

-411 TDEGKITID
+411 IDEGKITID
-420 GINIKDISYES
+420 GTDIKDISYEN
-431 LMDNVSFVFQD
+431 LMDNISFVFQD

-448 TIYENILMGKNYTR
+448 TIYENIIMGKNYTR
-462 DEVENA
+462 EEVENA

-477 IMSLPDK
+477 IMSLPDR
-484 YETKIGEGGIKL
+484 YETKIGEGGVKL

-561 NIVFMNKGKIM
+561 NIVFMKKGQIT

-577 DELLKNRADY
+577 EELLRNRGDY

-596 EKQEN
+596 NDLEKEVTE

>member
-1 MRYNFS
+1 
-7 RKYFDYQN
+7 
-15 IKKSL
+15 
-20 LVNGDFFMNNLKFL
+20 MNNLKFL

-46 IAALFS
+46 ISAMFS
-52 IISTTLSAIPYILV
+52 IISTTLSAIPYLLV
-66 YRIILELFNDKI
+66 YSIILELFNREISYNK
-78 DYRNI
+78 I
-83 QSLVFKAIFFIILGV
+83 QSLVFIAILFIILGV
-98 AARILSGIFSHISA
+98 VARILSGIFSHISA

-125 HMSGLNMGFFKKS
+125 HMSKLNMGFFKKN

-159 HQIPDLSSAFVTPL
+159 HQIPDLSSAFATPL
-173 IFFGIMLYFNWK
+173 IFLGIMFYFNWQ

-191 IPVILGIL
+191 IPIILGIL
-199 AQSGMFKNYTGKV
+199 AQSGMFKNYMGKV

-249 RDNTQEYADY
+249 RNNTQEYADY
-259 WVELTEL
+259 WIELTEL

-275 CLVDTGMLFIIPI
+275 CLVDTGLLFIIPI

-294 NSRITVPVYILF
+294 NGKITISVYILF

-316 LKSLF
+316 LRTLF
-321 ELSQNLSFLLKG
+321 ELSESLSFLLKG

-341 DEKEQASGNIKFPQN
+341 NEKEQKSGNISFPEH
-356 FSQGLKYENITFAY
+356 FSESLKYENVTFAY

-375 INDFTLNIRAG
+375 INNFTLTIRAG

-411 TDEGKITID
+411 IEEGKITID
-420 GINIKDISYES
+420 GTDIKDIPYES
-431 LMDNVSFVFQD
+431 LMDNISFVFQD

-448 TIYENILMGKNYTR
+448 TIYENIIMGKNYTR
-462 DEVENA
+462 EEVENA

-477 IMSLPDK
+477 IMSLPDR
-484 YETKIGEGGIKL
+484 YETKIGEGGVKL

-561 NIVFMNKGKIM
+561 NIVFMKKGQIT

-577 DELLKNRADY
+577 EELLRNRGDY

-596 EKQEN
+596 NDLEKEVAE

>member
-1 MRYNFS
+1 
-7 RKYFDYQN
+7 
-15 IKKSL
+15 
-20 LVNGDFFMNNLKFL
+20 MNNLKFL

-46 IAALFS
+46 ISAMFS
-52 IISTTLSAIPYILV
+52 IISTTLSAIPYLLV
-66 YRIILELFNDKI
+66 YSIILELFNREISYNKI
-78 DYRNI
+78 K
-83 QSLVFKAIFFIILGV
+83 SLVFIAILFIILGV

-125 HMSGLNMGFFKKS
+125 HMSKLNMGFFKKN

-159 HQIPDLSSAFVTPL
+159 HQIPDLSSAFATPL
-173 IFFGIMLYFNWK
+173 IFLGIMFYFNWR

-191 IPVILGIL
+191 IPIILGIL
-199 AQSGMFKNYTGKV
+199 AQSGMFKNYMGKV

-249 RDNTQEYADY
+249 RDTTQEYADY
-259 WVELTEL
+259 WIELTEL

-275 CLVDTGMLFIIPI
+275 CLVDTGLLFIIPI

-294 NSRITVPVYILF
+294 NGKITISVYILF

-316 LKSLF
+316 LRTLF
-321 ELSQNLSFLLKG
+321 ELSENLSFLLKG

-341 DEKEQASGNIKFPQN
+341 NEKEQKSGNIS
-356 FSQGLKYENITFAY
+356 FSEHFSESLKYENVTFAY

-375 INDFTLNIRAG
+375 INNFTLTIRAG

-411 TDEGKITID
+411 IDEGKITID
-420 GINIKDISYES
+420 GTDIKDISYES

-448 TIYENILMGKNYTR
+448 TIYENIIMGKNYTR
-462 DEVENA
+462 EEVENA

-477 IMSLPDK
+477 IMSLPDR

-508 AILKNTPIVILDEV
+508 AIIKNTPIVILDEV

-542 KGKTALI
+542 RGKTALI

-561 NIVFMNKGKIM
+561 NIVFMKKGQIT

-577 DELLKNRADY
+577 EELLRNRADY

-596 EKQEN
+596 NDLEKEVTE

>member
-1 MRYNFS
+1 
-7 RKYFDYQN
+7 
-15 IKKSL
+15 
-20 LVNGDFFMNNLKFL
+20 MNNLKFL

-46 IAALFS
+46 VSAMFS
-52 IISTTLSAIPYILV
+52 IISTTLSAIPYLLV
-66 YRIILELFNDKI
+66 YSIILEIFNREISSNKI
-78 DYRNI
+78 K
-83 QSLVFKAIFFIILGV
+83 SLVFIAILFIILGV

-125 HMSGLNMGFFKKS
+125 HMSKLNMGFFKKN

-159 HQIPDLSSAFVTPL
+159 HQIPDLSSAFATPL
-173 IFFGIMLYFNWK
+173 IFLGIMFYFNWR

-191 IPVILGIL
+191 IPIILGIL
-199 AQSGMFKNYTGKV
+199 AQSGMFKNYMGKV

-259 WVELTEL
+259 WIELTEL

-275 CLVDTGMLFIIPI
+275 CLVDTGLLFIIPI

-294 NSRITVPVYILF
+294 NGKITISVYILF

-316 LKSLF
+316 LRTLF
-321 ELSQNLSFLLKG
+321 ELSESLSFLLKG

-341 DEKEQASGNIKFPQN
+341 NEKEQKSGNISFPEH
-356 FSQGLKYENITFAY
+356 FSESLKYENVTFAY

-375 INDFTLNIRAG
+375 INNFTLTIRAG

-411 TDEGKITID
+411 TEEGKITID
-420 GINIKDISYES
+420 GTNIKDISYES
-431 LMDNVSFVFQD
+431 LMDNISFVFQD

-448 TIYENILMGKNYTR
+448 TIYENIIMGKNYTR
-462 DEVENA
+462 EEVENA

-477 IMSLPDK
+477 IMSLPDR

-508 AILKNTPIVILDEV
+508 TILKNTPIVILDEV

-561 NIVFMNKGKIM
+561 NIVFMKKGQIT

-577 DELLKNRADY
+577 EELLRNRADY

-596 EKQEN
+596 NDLEKEVTE

>member
-1 MRYNFS
+1 
-7 RKYFDYQN
+7 
-15 IKKSL
+15 
-20 LVNGDFFMNNLKFL
+20 MNNLKFL

-46 IAALFS
+46 VSAMFS
-52 IISTTLSAIPYILV
+52 IISTTLSAIPYLLV
-66 YRIILELFNDKI
+66 YSIILEIFNREISYNKI
-78 DYRNI
+78 K
-83 QSLVFKAIFFIILGV
+83 SLVFIAILFIILGV

-125 HMSGLNMGFFKKS
+125 HMSKLNMGFFKKN

-159 HQIPDLSSAFVTPL
+159 HQIPDLSSAFATPL
-173 IFFGIMLYFNWK
+173 IFLGIMFYFNWQ

-191 IPVILGIL
+191 IPIILGIL
-199 AQSGMFKNYTGKV
+199 AQSGMFKNYMGKV

-249 RDNTQEYADY
+249 RNNTQEYADY
-259 WVELTEL
+259 WIELTEL

-275 CLVDTGMLFIIPI
+275 CLLDTGLLFIIPI

-294 NSRITVPVYILF
+294 NGKITISVYILF

-316 LKSLF
+316 LRTLF
-321 ELSQNLSFLLKG
+321 ELSESLSFLLKG

-341 DEKEQASGNIKFPQN
+341 NEKEQKSGDISFPEH
-356 FSQGLKYENITFAY
+356 FSESLKYENVTFAY

-375 INDFTLNIRAG
+375 INNFTLTIRAG

-411 TDEGKITID
+411 IDEGKITID
-420 GINIKDISYES
+420 GTDIKDISYES
-431 LMDNVSFVFQD
+431 LIDNISFVFQD

-448 TIYENILMGKNYTR
+448 TIYENIIMGKNYTR
-462 DEVENA
+462 EEVENA

-477 IMSLPDK
+477 IMSLPDR

-561 NIVFMNKGKIM
+561 NIVFMKKGQIT

-577 DELLKNRADY
+577 EELIRNRADY

-596 EKQEN
+596 NDLEKEVTE

>member
-1 MRYNFS
+1 
-7 RKYFDYQN
+7 
-15 IKKSL
+15 
-20 LVNGDFFMNNLKFL
+20 MNNLKFL

-46 IAALFS
+46 VSAMFS
-52 IISTTLSAIPYILV
+52 IISTTLSAIPYLLV
-66 YRIILELFNDKI
+66 YSIILELFNREISYNK
-78 DYRNI
+78 I
-83 QSLVFKAIFFIILGV
+83 QSLVFIAILFIILGV
-98 AARILSGIFSHISA
+98 VARILSGIFSHISA

-125 HMSGLNMGFFKKS
+125 HMSKLNMGFFKKN

-159 HQIPDLSSAFVTPL
+159 HQIPDLSSAFATPL
-173 IFFGIMLYFNWK
+173 IFLGIMFYFNWQ

-191 IPVILGIL
+191 IPIILGIL
-199 AQSGMFKNYTGKV
+199 AQSGMFKNYMGKV
-212 DHFYKLVA
+212 DHFYKLVT

-259 WVELTEL
+259 WIELTEL

-275 CLVDTGMLFIIPI
+275 CLVDTGLLFIIPI

-294 NSRITVPVYILF
+294 NGKITISVYILF

-316 LKSLF
+316 LRTLF
-321 ELSQNLSFLLKG
+321 ELSESLSFLLKG

-341 DEKEQASGNIKFPQN
+341 NEKEQKSGNISFPEH
-356 FSQGLKYENITFAY
+356 FSESLKYENVTFAY

-375 INDFTLNIRAG
+375 INNFTLTIRAG

-411 TDEGKITID
+411 TEEGKITID
-420 GINIKDISYES
+420 GTDIKDILYES
-431 LMDNVSFVFQD
+431 LMDNISFVFQD

-448 TIYENILMGKNYTR
+448 TIYENIIMGKNYTR
-462 DEVENA
+462 EEVENA

-477 IMSLPDK
+477 IMSLPDR

-561 NIVFMNKGKIM
+561 NIVFMKKGQIT

-577 DELLKNRADY
+577 EELLRNRADY

-596 EKQEN
+596 NDLEKEVTE

>member
-1 MRYNFS
+1 
-7 RKYFDYQN
+7 
-15 IKKSL
+15 
-20 LVNGDFFMNNLKFL
+20 MNNLKFL

-46 IAALFS
+46 ISAMFS
-52 IISTTLSAIPYILV
+52 IISTTLSAIPYLLV
-66 YRIILELFNDKI
+66 YSIILELFNREISYNK
-78 DYRNI
+78 I
-83 QSLVFKAIFFIILGV
+83 QSLVFIAILFIILGV
-98 AARILSGIFSHISA
+98 VARILSGIFSHISA

-125 HMSGLNMGFFKKS
+125 HMSKLNMGFFKKN

-159 HQIPDLSSAFVTPL
+159 HQIPDLSSAFATPL
-173 IFFGIMLYFNWK
+173 IFLGIMFYFNWQ

-191 IPVILGIL
+191 IPIILGIL
-199 AQSGMFKNYTGKV
+199 AQSGMFKNYMGKV

-259 WVELTEL
+259 WIELTEL

-275 CLVDTGMLFIIPI
+275 CLVDTGLLFIIPI

-294 NSRITVPVYILF
+294 NGKITISVYILF

-316 LKSLF
+316 LKTLF
-321 ELSQNLSFLLKG
+321 ELSESLSFLLKG

-341 DEKEQASGNIKFPQN
+341 NEKEQKSGIISFPEH
-356 FSQGLKYENITFAY
+356 FSESLKYENVTFAY

-375 INDFTLNIRAG
+375 INNFTLTIRAG

-411 TDEGKITID
+411 IDEGKITID
-420 GINIKDISYES
+420 GTDIKDISYES
-431 LMDNVSFVFQD
+431 LMDNISFVFQD

-448 TIYENILMGKNYTR
+448 TIYENIIMGKNYTR
-462 DEVENA
+462 EEVENA

-477 IMSLPDK
+477 IMSLPDR

-542 KGKTALI
+542 RGKTALI

-561 NIVFMNKGKIM
+561 NIVFMKKGQIT

-577 DELLKNRADY
+577 EELLRNRADY

-596 EKQEN
+596 NDLEKEVTE

>member
-1 MRYNFS
+1 
-7 RKYFDYQN
+7 
-15 IKKSL
+15 
-20 LVNGDFFMNNLKFL
+20 MNNLKFL

-46 IAALFS
+46 VSAMFS
-52 IISTTLSAIPYILV
+52 IISTTLSAIPYLLV
-66 YRIILELFNDKI
+66 YSIILEIFNREISYNKI
-78 DYRNI
+78 K
-83 QSLVFKAIFFIILGV
+83 SLVFIAILFIILGV

-125 HMSGLNMGFFKKS
+125 HMSKLNMGFFKKN

-159 HQIPDLSSAFVTPL
+159 HQIPDLSSAFATPL
-173 IFFGIMLYFNWK
+173 IFLGIMFYFNWQ

-191 IPVILGIL
+191 IPIILGIL
-199 AQSGMFKNYTGKV
+199 AQSGMFKNYMGKV

-259 WVELTEL
+259 WIELTEL

-275 CLVDTGMLFIIPI
+275 CLVDTGLLFIIPI

-294 NSRITVPVYILF
+294 NGKITISVYILF

-316 LKSLF
+316 LKTLF
-321 ELSQNLSFLLKG
+321 ELSESLSFLLKG

-341 DEKEQASGNIKFPQN
+341 NEKEQKSGDISFPEH
-356 FSQGLKYENITFAY
+356 FSESLKYENVTFAY

-375 INDFTLNIRAG
+375 INNFTLTIRAG

-411 TDEGKITID
+411 IDEGKITID
-420 GINIKDISYES
+420 GTDIKDISYES
-431 LMDNVSFVFQD
+431 LMDNISFVFQD

-448 TIYENILMGKNYTR
+448 TIYENIIMGKNYTR
-462 DEVENA
+462 EEVENA

-477 IMSLPDK
+477 IMSLPDR

-561 NIVFMNKGKIM
+561 NIVFMKKGQIT

-577 DELLKNRADY
+577 EELLRNRADY

-596 EKQEN
+596 NDLEKEVTE

>member
-1 MRYNFS
+1 M
-7 RKYFDYQN
+7 
-15 IKKSL
+15 
-20 LVNGDFFMNNLKFL
+20 
-34 LKLSGQHKIKLI
+34 
-46 IAALFS
+46 FS
-52 IISTTLSAIPYILV
+52 IISTTLSAIPYLLV
-66 YRIILELFNDKI
+66 YSIILELFNREISYNK
-78 DYRNI
+78 I
-83 QSLVFKAIFFIILGV
+83 QSLVFIAILFIILGV
-98 AARILSGIFSHISA
+98 VARILSGIFSHISA

-125 HMSGLNMGFFKKS
+125 HMSKLNMGFFKKN

-159 HQIPDLSSAFVTPL
+159 HQIPDLSSAFATPL
-173 IFFGIMLYFNWK
+173 IFLGIMFYFNWQ

-191 IPVILGIL
+191 IPIILGIL
-199 AQSGMFKNYTGKV
+199 AQSGMFKNYMGKV

-249 RDNTQEYADY
+249 RNNTQEYADY
-259 WVELTEL
+259 WIELTEL

-275 CLVDTGMLFIIPI
+275 CLLDTGLLFIIPI

-294 NSRITVPVYILF
+294 NGKITISVYILF

-316 LKSLF
+316 LKTLF
-321 ELSQNLSFLLKG
+321 ELSESLSFLLKG

-341 DEKEQASGNIKFPQN
+341 NEKEQKSGDISFPEH
-356 FSQGLKYENITFAY
+356 FSESLKYENVTFAY

-375 INDFTLNIRAG
+375 INNFTLTIRAG
-386 TTTALVGPSGS
+386 TTTALVGPSGA

-411 TDEGKITID
+411 IDEGKITID
-420 GINIKDISYES
+420 GTDIKDISYES
-431 LMDNVSFVFQD
+431 LMDNISFVFQD

-448 TIYENILMGKNYTR
+448 TIYENIIMGKNYTR
-462 DEVENA
+462 EEVENA

-477 IMSLPDK
+477 IMSLPDR
-484 YETKIGEGGIKL
+484 YETKIGEGGVKL

-561 NIVFMNKGKIM
+561 NIVFMKKGQIT

-577 DELLKNRADY
+577 EELLRNKGDY

-596 EKQEN
+596 NDLEKEVTE

>member
-1 MRYNFS
+1 
-7 RKYFDYQN
+7 
-15 IKKSL
+15 
-20 LVNGDFFMNNLKFL
+20 MNNLKFL

-46 IAALFS
+46 VSAMFS
-52 IISTTLSAIPYILV
+52 IISTTLSAIPYLLV
-66 YRIILELFNDKI
+66 YSIILELFNREISYNK
-78 DYRNI
+78 I
-83 QSLVFKAIFFIILGV
+83 QSLVFIAILFIILGV
-98 AARILSGIFSHISA
+98 VARILSGIFSHISA

-125 HMSGLNMGFFKKS
+125 HISKLNMGFFKKN

-159 HQIPDLSSAFVTPL
+159 HQIPDLSSAFATPL
-173 IFFGIMLYFNWK
+173 IFLGIMFYFNWQ

-191 IPVILGIL
+191 IPIILGIL
-199 AQSGMFKNYTGKV
+199 AQSGMFKNYMGKV

-259 WVELTEL
+259 WIELTEL

-275 CLVDTGMLFIIPI
+275 CLVDTGLLFIIPI

-294 NSRITVPVYILF
+294 NGKITISVYILF

-316 LKSLF
+316 LRTLF
-321 ELSQNLSFLLKG
+321 ELSESLSFLLKG

-341 DEKEQASGNIKFPQN
+341 NEKEQKSGDISFPQH
-356 FSQGLKYENITFAY
+356 FSESLKYENVTFAY

-375 INDFTLNIRAG
+375 INNFTLTIRAG

-411 TDEGKITID
+411 IDEGKITID
-420 GINIKDISYES
+420 GTDIKDISYES
-431 LMDNVSFVFQD
+431 LMDNISFVFQD

-448 TIYENILMGKNYTR
+448 TIYENIIMGKNYTR
-462 DEVENA
+462 EEVENA

-477 IMSLPDK
+477 IMSLPDR

-561 NIVFMNKGKIM
+561 NIVFMKKGQIT

-577 DELLKNRADY
+577 EELLRNRANY

-596 EKQEN
+596 NDLEKEVTE

>member
-1 MRYNFS
+1 
-7 RKYFDYQN
+7 
-15 IKKSL
+15 
-20 LVNGDFFMNNLKFL
+20 MNNLKFL

-46 IAALFS
+46 VSAMFS
-52 IISTTLSAIPYILV
+52 IISTTLSAIPYLLV
-66 YRIILELFNDKI
+66 YSIILEIFNREISYNKI
-78 DYRNI
+78 K
-83 QSLVFKAIFFIILGV
+83 SLVFIAILFIILGV
-98 AARILSGIFSHISA
+98 VARILSGIFSHISA

-125 HMSGLNMGFFKKS
+125 HMSKLNMGFFKKN

-159 HQIPDLSSAFVTPL
+159 HQIPDLSSAFATPL
-173 IFFGIMLYFNWK
+173 IFLGIMFYFNWQ

-191 IPVILGIL
+191 IPIILGIL
-199 AQSGMFKNYTGKV
+199 AQSGMFKNYMGKV

-259 WVELTEL
+259 WIELTEL

-275 CLVDTGMLFIIPI
+275 CLLDTGLLFIIPI

-294 NSRITVPVYILF
+294 NGKITISVYILF

-316 LKSLF
+316 LRTLF
-321 ELSQNLSFLLKG
+321 ELSESLSFLLKG

-341 DEKEQASGNIKFPQN
+341 NEKEQKSGDIFFPEH
-356 FSQGLKYENITFAY
+356 FSESLKYENVTFAY

-375 INDFTLNIRAG
+375 INNFTLTIRAG

-411 TDEGKITID
+411 IDEGKITID
-420 GINIKDISYES
+420 GTDIKDISYES
-431 LMDNVSFVFQD
+431 LMDNISFVFQD

-448 TIYENILMGKNYTR
+448 TIYENIIMGKNYTR
-462 DEVENA
+462 EEVENA

-477 IMSLPDK
+477 IMSLPDR
-484 YETKIGEGGIKL
+484 YETKIGEGGVKL

-561 NIVFMNKGKIM
+561 NIVFMKKGQIT

-577 DELLKNRADY
+577 EELLRNRADY

-596 EKQEN
+596 NDLEKEVTE

>member
-1 MRYNFS
+1 
-7 RKYFDYQN
+7 
-15 IKKSL
+15 
-20 LVNGDFFMNNLKFL
+20 MNNLKFL

-46 IAALFS
+46 ISAMFS
-52 IISTTLSAIPYILV
+52 IISTTLSAIPYLLV
-66 YRIILELFNDKI
+66 YSIILELFNREISYNK
-78 DYRNI
+78 I
-83 QSLVFKAIFFIILGV
+83 QSLVFIAILFIVLGV
-98 AARILSGIFSHISA
+98 VARILSGIFSHISA

-125 HMSGLNMGFFKKS
+125 HMSKLNMGFFKKN

-159 HQIPDLSSAFVTPL
+159 HQIPDLSSAFATPL
-173 IFFGIMLYFNWK
+173 IFLGIMFYFNWQ

-191 IPVILGIL
+191 IPIILGIL
-199 AQSGMFKNYTGKV
+199 AQSGMFKNYMGKV

-259 WVELTEL
+259 WIELTEL

-275 CLVDTGMLFIIPI
+275 CLVDTGLLFIIPI

-294 NSRITVPVYILF
+294 NGKITISVYILF

-316 LKSLF
+316 LRTLF
-321 ELSQNLSFLLKG
+321 ELSESLSFLLKG

-341 DEKEQASGNIKFPQN
+341 NEKEQKSGDISFPEH
-356 FSQGLKYENITFAY
+356 FSESLKYENVTFAY

-375 INDFTLNIRAG
+375 INNFTLTIRAG

-411 TDEGKITID
+411 IDEGKITID
-420 GINIKDISYES
+420 GTDIKDISYES

-448 TIYENILMGKNYTR
+448 TIYENIIMGKNYTR
-462 DEVENA
+462 EEVENA

-477 IMSLPDK
+477 IMSLPDR
-484 YETKIGEGGIKL
+484 YETKIGEGGVKL

-561 NIVFMNKGKIM
+561 NIVFMKKGQIT

-577 DELLKNRADY
+577 EELLRNKGDY

-596 EKQEN
+596 NDLEKEVME

>member
-1 MRYNFS
+1 
-7 RKYFDYQN
+7 
-15 IKKSL
+15 
-20 LVNGDFFMNNLKFL
+20 MNNLKFL

-46 IAALFS
+46 ISAIFS
-52 IISTTLSAIPYILV
+52 IISTTLSAIPYLLV
-66 YRIILELFNDKI
+66 YSIILELFNREISYNK
-78 DYRNI
+78 I
-83 QSLVFKAIFFIILGV
+83 QSLVFIAILFIILGV
-98 AARILSGIFSHISA
+98 VARILSGVFSHISA

-125 HMSGLNMGFFKKS
+125 HMSKLNMGFFKKN

-159 HQIPDLSSAFVTPL
+159 HQIPDLSSAFATPL
-173 IFFGIMLYFNWK
+173 IFLGIMFYFNWQ

-191 IPVILGIL
+191 IPIILGIL
-199 AQSGMFKNYTGKV
+199 AQSGMFKNYMGKV

-259 WVELTEL
+259 WIELTEL

-275 CLVDTGMLFIIPI
+275 CLVDTGLLFIIPI

-294 NSRITVPVYILF
+294 NGKITISVYILF

-316 LKSLF
+316 LRTLF
-321 ELSQNLSFLLKG
+321 ELSESLSFLLKG

-341 DEKEQASGNIKFPQN
+341 NEKEQKSGDISFPEH
-356 FSQGLKYENITFAY
+356 FLESLKYENVTFAY

-375 INDFTLNIRAG
+375 INNFTLTIRAG

-411 TDEGKITID
+411 IDEGKITID
-420 GINIKDISYES
+420 GTDIKDISYEN
-431 LMDNVSFVFQD
+431 LMDNISFVFQD

-448 TIYENILMGKNYTR
+448 AIYENIIMGKNYTHE
-462 DEVENA
+462 EVENA

-477 IMSLPDK
+477 IMSLPDR
-484 YETKIGEGGIKL
+484 YETKIGEGGVKL

-561 NIVFMNKGKIM
+561 NIVFMKKGQIT

-577 DELLKNRADY
+577 EELLRNRADY

-596 EKQEN
+596 NDLEKEVTE

>member
-1 MRYNFS
+1 
-7 RKYFDYQN
+7 
-15 IKKSL
+15 
-20 LVNGDFFMNNLKFL
+20 MNNLKFL

-46 IAALFS
+46 ISAMFS
-52 IISTTLSAIPYILV
+52 IISTTLSAIPYLLV
-66 YRIILELFNDKI
+66 YSIILELFNREISYNK
-78 DYRNI
+78 I
-83 QSLVFKAIFFIILGV
+83 QSLVFIAILFIILGV
-98 AARILSGIFSHISA
+98 VARILSGIFSHISA

-125 HMSGLNMGFFKKS
+125 HMSKLNMGFFKKN

-159 HQIPDLSSAFVTPL
+159 HQIPDLSSAFATPL
-173 IFFGIMLYFNWK
+173 IFLGIMFYFNWQ

-191 IPVILGIL
+191 IPIILGIL
-199 AQSGMFKNYTGKV
+199 AQSGMFKNYMGKV

-249 RDNTQEYADY
+249 RNNTQEYADY
-259 WVELTEL
+259 WIELTEL

-275 CLVDTGMLFIIPI
+275 CLLDTGLLFIIPI

-294 NSRITVPVYILF
+294 NGKITISVYILF

-316 LKSLF
+316 LRTLF
-321 ELSQNLSFLLKG
+321 ELSESLSFLLKG

-341 DEKEQASGNIKFPQN
+341 NEKEQKSGDISFPEH
-356 FSQGLKYENITFAY
+356 FSESLKYENVTFAY

-375 INDFTLNIRAG
+375 INNFTLTIRAG

-411 TDEGKITID
+411 IEEGKITID
-420 GINIKDISYES
+420 GTDIKGIPYES
-431 LMDNVSFVFQD
+431 LMDNISFVFQD

-448 TIYENILMGKNYTR
+448 TIYENIIMGKNYTR
-462 DEVENA
+462 EEVENA

-477 IMSLPDK
+477 IMSLPDR

-542 KGKTALI
+542 RGKTALI

-561 NIVFMNKGKIM
+561 NIVFMKKGQIT

-577 DELLKNRADY
+577 EELLRNKGDY

-596 EKQEN
+596 NDLEKEVTE

>member
-191 IPVILGIL
+191 IPIILGIL
-199 AQSGMFKNYTGKV
+199 AQSGMFKNYMGKV

-294 NSRITVPVYILF
+294 NSRITIPVYILF

-341 DEKEQASGNIKFPQN
+341 DEKEQTSGNIEFPQN

-549 IAHRLYTIKNAD
+549 IAHRLYTINNAD

>member
-1 MRYNFS
+1 
-7 RKYFDYQN
+7 
-15 IKKSL
+15 
-20 LVNGDFFMNNLKFL
+20 MNNLKFL
-34 LKLSGQHKIKLI
+34 LKLSGQHRIKLI
-46 IAALFS
+46 VSAMFS
-52 IISTTLSAIPYILV
+52 IISTTLSAIPYLLV
-66 YRIILELFNDKI
+66 YSIILEIFNREISYNKI
-78 DYRNI
+78 K
-83 QSLVFKAIFFIILGV
+83 SLVFIAILFIILGV
-98 AARILSGIFSHISA
+98 VARILSGIFSHISA

-125 HMSGLNMGFFKKS
+125 HMSKLNMGFFKKN

-159 HQIPDLSSAFVTPL
+159 HQIPDLSSAFATPL
-173 IFFGIMLYFNWK
+173 IFLGIMFYFNWK

-191 IPVILGIL
+191 IPIILGIL
-199 AQSGMFKNYTGKV
+199 AQSGMFKNYMGKV

-259 WVELTEL
+259 WIELTEL

-275 CLVDTGMLFIIPI
+275 CLVDTGLLFIIPI

-294 NSRITVPVYILF
+294 NGKITISVYILF

-316 LKSLF
+316 LRTLF
-321 ELSQNLSFLLKG
+321 ELSESLSFLLKG

-341 DEKEQASGNIKFPQN
+341 NEKEQKSGDISFPQH
-356 FSQGLKYENITFAY
+356 FSESLKYENVTFAY

-375 INDFTLNIRAG
+375 INNFTLTIRAG

-411 TDEGKITID
+411 IDEGKITID
-420 GINIKDISYES
+420 GTDIKDISYES
-431 LMDNVSFVFQD
+431 LMDNISFVFQD

-448 TIYENILMGKNYTR
+448 TIYENIIMGKNYTR
-462 DEVENA
+462 EEVENA

-477 IMSLPDK
+477 IMSLPDR

-561 NIVFMNKGKIM
+561 NIVFMKKGQIT

-577 DELLKNRADY
+577 EELLRNRADY

-596 EKQEN
+596 NDLEKEVTE

>member
-1 MRYNFS
+1 
-7 RKYFDYQN
+7 
-15 IKKSL
+15 
-20 LVNGDFFMNNLKFL
+20 MNNLKFL

-46 IAALFS
+46 VSAMFS
-52 IISTTLSAIPYILV
+52 IISTTLSAIPYLLV
-66 YRIILELFNDKI
+66 YSIILEIFNREISYNKI
-78 DYRNI
+78 K
-83 QSLVFKAIFFIILGV
+83 SLVFIAILFIILGV
-98 AARILSGIFSHISA
+98 VARILSGIFSHISA

-125 HMSGLNMGFFKKS
+125 HMSKLNMGFFKKN

-159 HQIPDLSSAFVTPL
+159 HQIPDLSSAFATPL
-173 IFFGIMLYFNWK
+173 IFLGIMFYFNWQ

-191 IPVILGIL
+191 IPIILGIL
-199 AQSGMFKNYTGKV
+199 AQSGMFKNYMGKV

-259 WVELTEL
+259 WIELTEL

-275 CLVDTGMLFIIPI
+275 CLVDTGLLFIIPI

-294 NSRITVPVYILF
+294 NGKITISVYILF

-316 LKSLF
+316 LRTLF
-321 ELSQNLSFLLKG
+321 ELSESLSFLLKG

-341 DEKEQASGNIKFPQN
+341 NEKEQKSGDISFPQH
-356 FSQGLKYENITFAY
+356 FSESLKYENVTFTY

-375 INDFTLNIRAG
+375 INNFTLTIRAG

-411 TDEGKITID
+411 INEGKITID
-420 GINIKDISYES
+420 GTDIKDISYES
-431 LMDNVSFVFQD
+431 LVDNISFVFQD

-448 TIYENILMGKNYTR
+448 TIYENIIMGKNYTR
-462 DEVENA
+462 EEVENA

-477 IMSLPDK
+477 IMSLPDR
-484 YETKIGEGGIKL
+484 YETKIGEGGVKL

-508 AILKNTPIVILDEV
+508 AILKDTPIVILDEV

-561 NIVFMNKGKIM
+561 NIVFMKKGQIT

-577 DELLKNRADY
+577 EELLRNRADY

-596 EKQEN
+596 NDLEKEVTE

>member
-1 MRYNFS
+1 
-7 RKYFDYQN
+7 
-15 IKKSL
+15 
-20 LVNGDFFMNNLKFL
+20 MNNLKFL

-46 IAALFS
+46 FSALFS
-52 IISTTLSAIPYILV
+52 IISTTLSAVPYILI
-66 YRIILELFNDKI
+66 YNIILELFKEAVDYNKI
-78 DYRNI
+78 QN
-83 QSLVFKAIFFIILGV
+83 LVFITIIFIIIRV
-98 AARILSGIFSHISA
+98 VTFVLSGIFSHVSA
-112 FNILYKIRIDLIE
+112 FNILYKIRIDLIK
-125 HMSGLNMGFFKKS
+125 HMSKLNMGFFKKNTS
-138 MTGKLK
+138 GKLK

-159 HQIPDLSSAFVTPL
+159 HQIPDLSSAFATPL
-173 IFFGIMLYFNWK
+173 IFLGIMIYYNWK

-191 IPVILGIL
+191 IPVILGII
-199 AQSGMFKNYTGKV
+199 AQTGMMKSFMSRV

-240 LTAKSFKDY
+240 LSAKSFKDY

-259 WVELTEL
+259 WIELTEL
-266 AVPYYSAFL
+266 SVPYYSAFL
-275 CLVDTGMLFIIPI
+275 CLVDGGLFFIIPA

-294 NSRITVPVYILF
+294 NHQISIPVYILF

-321 ELSQNLSFLLKG
+321 ELSEKFSFLLKG

-341 DEKEQASGNIKFPQN
+341 DEKEQISGNIEFPQN
-356 FSQGLKYENITFAY
+356 FSQSLKYENITFAY
-370 NKAKV
+370 NKTKV
-375 INDFTLNIRAG
+375 INNFSLDIKVGSTV
-386 TTTALVGPSGS
+386 ALVGPSGS

-411 TDEGKITID
+411 ISEGKITVD
-420 GINIKDISYES
+420 GIDIKDISYDS
-431 LMDNVSFVFQD
+431 LMDKISFVFQD

-448 TIYENILMGKNYTR
+448 TIYENIKMGKNYNSEQIE
-462 DEVENA
+462 DA

-484 YETKIGEGGIKL
+484 YETKIGEGGVKL
-496 SGGEKQRISIAR
+496 SGGEQQRISIAR
-508 AILKNTPIVILDEV
+508 AILKDTPIVILDEV

-531 AKIQSALKTLL
+531 TKIQAALKTLL

-561 NIVFMNKGKIM
+561 NIVFMNKGKIV

-577 DELLKNRADY
+577 EELLKNKADY

-596 EKQEN
+596 ETEGQKC